1 MAYFNINK
9 LPEKERIALIGEFYA
24 LTGTVKNRDE
34 AAKIFR
40 DLLDGNEIG
49 NIMRRIDIA
58 ILLKLGFSYE
68 EIIELLGVGRD
79 KISRVQRKL
88 DRGGQG
94 YQLLIERAL
103 ELRTQRKI
111 KVEKQKIKRSRKQN
125 SPEVESIKKRYP
137 TAFLLWN
144 IIDEFGD
151 RFEAKSQIG
160 NPQEQAKEY
169 YQTRKGK
176 K

>member
-1 MAYFNINK
+1 MAYFNLNK
-9 LPEKERIALIGEFYA
+9 LPEKERIALIGEFYT
-24 LTGTVKNRDE
+24 LTGTIKNREE
-34 AAKIFR
+34 ASRIFR

-58 ILLKLGFSYE
+58 ILLKLGFTYE

-88 DRGGQG
+88 DRGGEG
-94 YQLLIERAL
+94 YHLLIERAL
-103 ELRTQRKI
+103 ELRTRRKVKI
-111 KVEKQKIKRSRKQN
+111 EKQRIKRTRQQQSSDIER
-125 SPEVESIKKRYP
+125 VKKRYP
-137 TAFLLWN
+137 GAFLLWN

-151 RFEAKSQIG
+151 HFEAKKQLKG
-160 NPQEQAKEY
+160 PQEETKEY